1 MEKPVKQVE
10 RTTVLYRSVQDFVK
24 NYILDNNLRAG
35 DPLPPETEL
44 SKQLGVSRNS
54 VREAVKALESLGV
67 LETRHGSG
75 LFVRDFSFEPL
86 LENLPYALLFDLQQ
100 LADLQEVR
108 RLLEV
113 GIIED
118 AVQTISDEQLAN
130 LQDMIDEMHTRAKRG
145 QSVFDEDREFHR
157 VLFQHLKNQVL
168 SKLLDIFWETFHK
181 ASILTAV
188 ERDAD
193 PMHNYRNHA
202 AILEAILA
210 RDVAQAR
217 TALNQHYA
225 DFEGRLQRVQQSQ
238 KSTPG
243 SS

>member
-1 MEKPVKQVE
+1 M
-10 RTTVLYRSVQDFVK
+10 LYRSVQDFVK
-24 NYILDNNLRAG
+24 NYIIDNNLRAG

-44 SKQLGVSRNS
+44 SRQLGVSRNS

-86 LENLPYALLFDLQQ
+86 LENLPYALLFDLGQ

-118 AVQTISDEQLAN
+118 AVQTISDQQLAR
-130 LQDMIDEMHTRAKRG
+130 LQAIIDEMYARARRG
-145 QSVFDEDREFHR
+145 QSILEEDREFHR
-157 VLFQHLKNQVL
+157 VLFQHLGNRVL
-168 SKLLDIFWETFHK
+168 SKLLDVFWATFHK
-181 ASILTAV
+181 AAILTDV

-193 PMHNYRNHA
+193 PTHNYRNHA

-217 TALNQHYA
+217 AALNQHYA
-225 DFEGRLQRVQQSQ
+225 DFESRLQRAQQSQ
-238 KSTPG
+238 TGAPG

>member
-1 MEKPVKQVE
+1 MRKPVKQEE
-10 RTTVLYRSVQDFVK
+10 RSTVLYRSVQDFVK

-35 DPLPPETEL
+35 DPLPPEVEL
-44 SKQLGVSRNS
+44 SRQLGVSRNS

-86 LENLPYALLFDLQQ
+86 LENLPYGLLFDLQQ

-113 GIIED
+113 GIIEV
-118 AVQTISDEQLAN
+118 ALQTISEQQLVRLRAV
-130 LQDMIDEMHTRAKRG
+130 IDTMHTRAKRG
-145 QSVFDEDREFHR
+145 QSVFEEDREFHH
-157 VLFQHLKNQVL
+157 VLFQHLENQVL

-181 ASILTAV
+181 AAILTDV

-210 RDVAQAR
+210 RDAKRAR
-217 TALNQHYA
+217 TALHQHYT
-225 DFEGRLQRVQQSQ
+225 DFESRLRQAQ
-238 KSTPG
+238 KRQ
-243 SS
+243 